1 MTLLLAWRPLLD
13 PIDAHA
19 WWFLLIFPVAFLL
32 SLSWKAIRV
41 DDIRRLWRSVLVM
54 TVQTVLVLLGLG
66 LAAFLGLTVVLPILA
81 GLAR

>member
-41 DDIRRLWRSVLVM
+41 DNIRRLWRSVLVM